1 MENGVQE
8 LAAVVL
14 EPAQTRLA
22 PSASQALGATA
33 ISDTELNPT
42 PTAEVRLWAGTRP
55 GVMAQKRP
63 PQRAPAVSVV
73 ALESCGADCSP
84 G

>member
-14 EPAQTRLA
+14 EPAQTRFA
-22 PSASQALGATA
+22 PSVGQALGATA
-33 ISDTELNPT
+33 ISDAELNST
-42 PTAEVRLWAGTRP
+42 PTAVVRLWAGTRP

-63 PQRAPAVSVV
+63 PQRAPAVNVM
-73 ALESCGADCSP
+73 ALESRVADSTYE
-84 G
+84 